1 MEMLYLL
8 IMLLMSAFALGTMAW
23 DKRQARRGGW
33 RVPERVLWAMA
44 VLLGAPGEYLGMRAF
59 RHRRGICALRSG
71 FRCFPRQKFCWRVIC
86 CLCGKKF
93 GYRKGRGVI

>member
-59 RHRRGICALRSG
+59 RHKTLHLRFAIGLPLLSAAE
-71 FRCFPRQKFCWRVIC
+71 I
-86 CLCGKKF
+86 LLA
-93 GYRKGRGVI
+93 GYLLFVR

>member
-59 RHRRGICALRSG
+59 RHKTRHLRFAIGLPLLSAAE
-71 FRCFPRQKFCWRVIC
+71 I
-86 CLCGKKF
+86 LMA
-93 GYRKGRGVI
+93 GYLLFVR